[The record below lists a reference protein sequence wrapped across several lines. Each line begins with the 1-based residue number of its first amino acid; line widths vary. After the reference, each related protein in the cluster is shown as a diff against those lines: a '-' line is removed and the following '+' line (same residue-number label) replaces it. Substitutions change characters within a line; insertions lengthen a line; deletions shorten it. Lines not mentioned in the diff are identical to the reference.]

1 VHDGAGEL
9 NGHNAIHGDEM
20 NETNQTRQEVVV
32 VDVRIPFT
40 SMVSLMVKWAIAAVP
55 AVLILFLL
63 AGMLSMLFGGIFH
76 WSMWRGGMTS

>member
-1 VHDGAGEL
+1 
-9 NGHNAIHGDEM
+9 M
-20 NETNQTRQEVVV
+20 NETNHTRQEVVV

-63 AGMLSMLFGGIFH
+63 AGALSMLFGGIFH
-76 WSMWRGGMTS
+76 WGMWRGGMTS